1 MGKWRSRPGGGRQG
15 GTDLSEQEQRPQQ
28 GQVIQGHVCQEEE
41 EEKVFGFSLQRA
53 EYMEVMTHI
62 GQQEVDILQPTM
74 ALEADGLLWL

>member
-1 MGKWRSRPGGGRQG
+1 MGKWRLQPGGGHQG
-15 GTDLSEQEQRPQQ
+15 RTDLSEQEQRPQQ
-28 GQVIQGHVCQEEE
+28 GQVIQGHDCQEE

-62 GQQEVDILQPTM
+62 GQKEVDILQSTM